1 MTLPSPISWDPVHTF
16 ILLSRIHLQFVV
28 VHTFMDS
35 GFIREVQYF
44 SVRNKPQPQVFK
56 VY

>member
-28 VHTFMDS
+28 VHTFMES
-35 GFIREVQYF
+35 GLIREVQYF